1 MKGVNLEKLQIEY
14 QKNLENEKYQKL
26 NEPFNLI
33 INDILRN
40 VKNITDFPNHTVV
53 EEISTGRKWK
63 TTDKI
68 TKNGSITGIEI
79 WTPWIDSIDKLD
91 KSELSIENRAFLHV
105 LFIENELYDNHMMKK
120 GNNLMSNLN

>member
-1 MKGVNLEKLQIEY
+1 MKGVNLEELQIEY
-14 QKNLENEKYQKL
+14 QKNLEKKL
-26 NEPFNLI
+26 DEPFNLM
-33 INDILRN
+33 INDTLRN

-105 LFIENELYDNHMMKK
+105 LFIENELYNNHMMKK